1 MGSGHFPDAIL
12 LSARCAGPS
21 AAPTAEL
28 DALSPRLMEL
38 NRRPAGRPRA
48 VAVRTGACARTAA
61 RPPTRQAHCAG
72 EVRPSRATTPPLRPP
87 ASPQLRSALLGG
99 GRPPSPA
106 LRGRTWEVGRAGG
119 VAGRW
124 GCGAT
129 RQPGGGSCAQA
140 VQRRP
145 GRSPRPGR
153 VGRAGQAGVVLPV
166 FKLAGQVRHGAA
178 GQQDS
183 GGGVERGKGSC
194 HHRQCRGTTVRL

>member
-124 GCGAT
+124 GVQVS
-129 RQPGGGSCAQA
+129 QPGQEDFCR
-140 VQRRP
+140 VQVSQPGQEDFSFEPIERRIITSE
-145 GRSPRPGR
+145 RR
-153 VGRAGQAGVVLPV
+153 
-166 FKLAGQVRHGAA
+166 AA
-178 GQQDS
+178 GPQ
-183 GGGVERGKGSC
+183 R
-194 HHRQCRGTTVRL
+194 

>member
-61 RPPTRQAHCAG
+61 HPPTRQAHCAG

-106 LRGRTWEVGRAGG
+106 LRGRLAGPAGWRGGGAVGQRGSQAAAAAPRPCSAGRAG
-119 VAGRW
+119 
-124 GCGAT
+124 
-129 RQPGGGSCAQA
+129 
-140 VQRRP
+140 RP
-145 GRSPRPGR
+145 GR
-153 VGRAGQAGVVLPV
+153 A
-166 FKLAGQVRHGAA
+166 
-178 GQQDS
+178 
-183 GGGVERGKGSC
+183 E
-194 HHRQCRGTTVRL
+194 

>member
-1 MGSGHFPDAIL
+1 M
-12 LSARCAGPS
+12 LSCCRPGVQAHSSDRRAGRTESSTHGAEQAAGGPAAGGGCAYRRVCAHSRPSADPAGPLCWRGQAEPGNS
-21 AAPTAEL
+21 TAAPA
-28 DALSPRLMEL
+28 AGQ
-38 NRRPAGRPRA
+38 PAA
-48 VAVRTGACARTAA
+48 SVGAAWRGATPFAGAA
-61 RPPTRQAHCAG
+61 R
-72 EVRPSRATTPPLRPP
+72 
-87 ASPQLRSALLGG
+87 
-99 GRPPSPA
+99 
-106 LRGRTWEVGRAGG
+106 EVGRAGG